1 MWEVMD
7 YDLECGDEC
16 SGPGPPPEFL
26 IPPPPRPPFLQEL
39 MDCSEEQFPE
49 ADMCAAI
56 PVRLIIVNFSIIFFI
71 DLGVFSDY
79 LDLFFLCILITLGV
93 L

>member
-56 PVRLIIVNFSIIFFI
+56 PVRLIIVNFSIIFFYRFRSI
-71 DLGVFSDY
+71 FRLFRFVFFRVY
-79 LDLFFLCILITLGV
+79 
-93 L
+93 